1 MINTGLIFEE
11 FLKRVREKLGLKGN
25 FKVKIRDEGDLI
37 TVGDADDWDLATGGA
52 RREARKMGE
61 DMAKLAVSFLVV
73 ESWECLLI
81 RAQVWISETA

>member
-1 MINTGLIFEE
+1 
-11 FLKRVREKLGLKGN
+11 LKRVREKLGLKGN

-61 DMAKLAVSFLVV
+61 DMAKLAV
-73 ESWECLLI
+73 
-81 RAQVWISETA
+81 WISETA